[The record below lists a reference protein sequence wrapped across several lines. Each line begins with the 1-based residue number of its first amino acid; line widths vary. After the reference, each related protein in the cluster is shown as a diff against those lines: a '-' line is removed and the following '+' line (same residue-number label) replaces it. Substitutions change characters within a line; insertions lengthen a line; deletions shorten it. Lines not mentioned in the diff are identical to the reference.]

1 MPINA
6 GFPPLSI
13 EHKKEIKDIKKE
25 RAFASKPTDLDIKHI
40 LKSSVIKPMINLNKN
55 EVEVISSL

>member
-6 GFPPLSI
+6 GFPPLSTD
-13 EHKKEIKDIKKE
+13 KKEIKEIKKE

-40 LKSSVIKPMINLNKN
+40 LKSSVSKPMIDINKN
-55 EVEVISSL
+55 DIEVINSL

>member
-6 GFPPLSI
+6 GFPPLFTD
-13 EHKKEIKDIKKE
+13 KKEIKEIKKE

-40 LKSSVIKPMINLNKN
+40 LKSSVSKPMIDINKN
-55 EVEVISSL
+55 DIEVINSL